1 MSDILL
7 QDEIDKVRRQI
18 KTDSYQMSIG
28 ELANLYRD
36 GDLNIKPVYQ
46 RLFRWD
52 ISQQSAL
59 IESILLGIP
68 IPPIYV
74 FQEKNGKWDLI
85 DGLQRLAT
93 IFKFMGILKD
103 STLGINN
110 NSVEPEAVI
119 GTKFLKA
126 LDGKFW
132 AKATDENLLR
142 EGQRRVIKR
151 AKLTIIIIDQDSDEF
166 FQYEMFQRLNT
177 GGTHLSPQEIR
188 NCILIAKNKK
198 IYDKLNNLS
207 KYKKYTETLKLSSK
221 EKREQGYIDYVV
233 RYFVLKYSDLCVSD
247 SENYNTFI
255 TNEILN
261 IIDSGKLSFQKD
273 ALIFQRTFDLLY
285 KLLGENAFKKYS
297 NDKKSYT
304 GGKNIGSYEVII
316 PGVVDNLSY
325 YEKHENKL
333 AEKIKDI
340 YSQESFLEATKRGVR
355 PVGRLKKLVK
365 FSKQYF
371 IGD

>member
-1 MSDILL
+1 MSDVLL

-18 KTDSYQMSIG
+18 KTDNYQMSIG

-36 GDLNIKPVYQ
+36 GDLNIKPIYQ

-68 IPPIYV
+68 VPPIYV
-74 FQEKNGKWDLI
+74 FQEKSGKWDLI

-93 IFKFMGILKD
+93 IFKFMGILK
-103 STLGINN
+103 SESANN
-110 NSVEPEAVI
+110 FVEPEALI
-119 GTKFLKA
+119 KTKFLKA

-132 AKATDENLLR
+132 SSSKENNSLSD
-142 EGQRRVIKR
+142 GQRRFIKR
-151 AKLTIIIIDQDSDEF
+151 AKLTVIIIDQDSDDF

-177 GGTHLSPQEIR
+177 GGTHLSSQEIR
-188 NCILIAKNKK
+188 NCILIAKDQS
-198 IYDKLNNLS
+198 IYETFCELS
-207 KYKKYTETLKLSSK
+207 KYISYVKSLPLSPK
-221 EKREQGYIDYVV
+221 EKKEQVPIDFVI

-247 SENYNTFI
+247 SENYSTFI

-273 ALIFQRTFDLLY
+273 IIIFKKTFDLLSEI
-285 KLLGENAFKKYS
+285 LGKDAFKKYS
-297 NDKKSYT
+297 AKSKKHT
-304 GGKNIGSYEVII
+304 GPKIVGAFEAII
-316 PGVVDNLSY
+316 PGVIDNLSY
-325 YEKHENKL
+325 YEKNKDML
-333 AEKIKDI
+333 IKKIQELYYQKD
-340 YSQESFLEATKRGVR
+340 YLQANEHGVR

-365 FSKQYF
+365 FSRKYF
-371 IGD
+371 VSE